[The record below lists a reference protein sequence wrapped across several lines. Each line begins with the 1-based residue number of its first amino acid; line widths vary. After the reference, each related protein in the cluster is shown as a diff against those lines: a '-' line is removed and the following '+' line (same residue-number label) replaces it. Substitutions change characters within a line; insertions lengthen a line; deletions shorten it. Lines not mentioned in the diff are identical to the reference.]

1 MTIHLSTDQRMPY
14 TVPYPRVGSRLGE
27 RELAAVREV
36 VESGD
41 TLSQGVWRERFEEA
55 FRCYT
60 GTRYAYSVTSGT
72 VALQLA
78 VHLLDLEPGDEVIVT
93 PQTYHATI
101 QPLLNYEVT
110 VRFAD
115 ISQDTLNIGPEQ
127 VAALITARTRAIIV
141 VHFAGYPA
149 DMPGLMR
156 LAREHDLI
164 VIEDAAHALGARLNG
179 LPPGGLGHI
188 GCFSFQSAKNITTLG
203 EGGMLTFDND
213 DWAQRVARMRGNEC
227 DATFVPAANIFGR
240 SETPPSWAMYPGL
253 AYTHDVAKFRRA
265 GTNGTLTEPAAAVG
279 LVQLDRLPELTAARQ
294 AVAARLTDTVRKY
307 PGLRV
312 PEVPPH
318 IVHPYHLFTFFV
330 GQDTGFTRDELVNEL
345 AREGAQTYLR
355 YFPLHLLPEWR
366 ARGHGYGECPIAER
380 LWFEQQMIMP
390 CQPTLTPDQVDEL
403 VAALS
408 RALNTLT
415 CRRGNHR

>member
-1 MTIHLSTDQRMPY
+1 MTIRPSTDQLVPY
-14 TVPYPRVGSRLGE
+14 SVPYPRVGSRLGE
-27 RELAAVREV
+27 RELAAIREV

-41 TLSQGVWRERFEEA
+41 TLSQGVWRQRFEDA
-55 FRCYT
+55 FRDYT

-78 VHLLDLEPGDEVIVT
+78 IHLLDLEPGDEVIVT

-115 ISQDTLNIGPEQ
+115 ISPDTLNIGPEQ
-127 VAALITARTRAIIV
+127 VTPLITARTRAIIV

-156 LAREHDLI
+156 LAREHDLL
-164 VIEDAAHALGARLNG
+164 VIEDAAHALGARLNDK
-179 LPPGGLGHI
+179 PPGGLGHI

-213 DWAQRVARMRGNEC
+213 GWAERVARLRGNEC
-227 DATFVPAANIFGR
+227 DATFVPAANAFGG
-240 SETPPSWAMYPGL
+240 SQAPPSWAMYPGL

-265 GTNGTLTEPAAAVG
+265 GTNATLAEPAAAVG

-294 AVAARLTDTVRKY
+294 AVAARLADTVRSF

-312 PEVPPH
+312 PAVPPH
-318 IVHPYHLFTFFV
+318 IVHPYHLFTCFV
-330 GQDTGFTRDELVNEL
+330 EPDAGFTRDELVNEL
-345 AREGAQTYLR
+345 ASEGVQTYLR

-366 ARGHGYGECPIAER
+366 ALGHGYGECPVAER
-380 LWFEQQMIMP
+380 LWFEQQMILP
-390 CQPTLTPDQVDEL
+390 CQPTLTPGQVDEI
-403 VAALS
+403 VAALG

-415 CRRGNHR
+415 

>member
-1 MTIHLSTDQRMPY
+1 MTIHPSTGQRAPY
-14 TVPYPRVGSRLGE
+14 TVRYPRVGSRLGE

-36 VESGD
+36 VESGE
-41 TLSQGVWRERFEEA
+41 TLSQGVWRERFEQA
-55 FRCYT
+55 FRTYT
-60 GTRYAYSVTSGT
+60 GTRHAYSVTSGT

-78 VHLLDLEPGDEVIVT
+78 IHLVDLQPGDEVIVT
-93 PQTYHATI
+93 PQTYQATI
-101 QPLLNYEVT
+101 QPLLNYQVN

-115 ISQDTLNIGPEQ
+115 VSPDTLNIGPEQ
-127 VAALITARTRAIIV
+127 VAELITARTRAIIV
-141 VHFAGYPA
+141 VHYAGYPA
-149 DMPGLMR
+149 DMPGLMC
-156 LAREHDLI
+156 LARQHGLI
-164 VIEDAAHALGARLNG
+164 VIEDAAHALGAQLNG
-179 LPPGGLGHI
+179 RPPGGLGHI

-203 EGGMLTFDND
+203 EGGMLTFDDD
-213 DWAQRVARMRGNEC
+213 DWAERVARVRGNEC
-227 DATFVPAANIFGR
+227 DVTFVPAANTFGR

-253 AYTHDVAKFRRA
+253 AYTHDVVKFRRA

-294 AVAARLTDTVRKY
+294 AVAARLTGTVRKY

-312 PEVPPH
+312 PKVPPH

-330 GQDTGFTRDELVNEL
+330 EPDAGFTRDELVNEL
-345 AREGAQTYLR
+345 ACEGVQTYLR

-380 LWFEQQMIMP
+380 LWFEQQMILP
-390 CQPTLTPDQVDEL
+390 CQPTLTAEQVDEL
-403 VAALS
+403 VAALG

-415 CRRGNHR
+415 LRRRNHR